1 MEAADALSR
10 FMISGMPD
18 PARFLNFFGNLIVTA
33 GLAAKGEQARVAVL
47 GEGVHLLWA
56 HGDAEGRFGSKV
68 SPIRYPRRTTWIFY
82 AAIHWVA
89 FGAEWRPTSS
99 KKSAQSI
106 HLFIPDERDLTQ
118 ILDSNTRSIPIAR
131 VAHPAARWECSD
143 VSGT

>member
-68 SPIRYPRRTTWIFY
+68 SPTRYPRHATWISY
-82 AAIHWVA
+82 AAIHWEA
-89 FGAEWRPTSS
+89 FRAEWKATSFNESVPSIQRCIPGEEWSLRCPFRSGTSS
-99 KKSAQSI
+99 I
-106 HLFIPDERDLTQ
+106 MVP
-118 ILDSNTRSIPIAR
+118 
-131 VAHPAARWECSD
+131 
-143 VSGT
+143 